1 MTQDMLNLIAGDSDE
16 TCRKL
21 LKHALDHPETNI
33 TVDADRQPHLTETLK
48 TAIEQA
54 KTFMTACANELKF
67 NRNLYQR
74 AVSGKF
80 RKFPGT
86 FVLVHLNENA
96 GRDYDSVLHLVKEAY
111 SESWGFGGRIDED
124 TTRYYYD
131 TNPSGVFFKPG
142 SRMLRQIVSAMDETI
157 RGTCIDLM
165 RAASSRPKHGVEEW
179 ELMRQLQLYLSCL
192 NECPDPFGPYLTLNI
207 SDDNDAIFGTQ
218 IGGNIDYILEHLD
231 DYAGI
236 VVSPTT

>member
-1 MTQDMLNLIAGDSDE
+1 MTQDILSLIAGDNDE

-21 LKHALDHPETNI
+21 LKHALDHPEANI

-67 NRNLYQR
+67 NRNLYQQ

-86 FVLVHLNENA
+86 FVLVHLNKNA

-111 SESWGFGGRIDED
+111 SESWGFCGRIDED

-142 SRMLRQIVSAMDETI
+142 SKMLRQIVSAMDETI

-236 VVSPTT
+236 VVSPTA

>member
-1 MTQDMLNLIAGDSDE
+1 MTQDMLSLIAGDNDE

-21 LKHALDHPETNI
+21 LKHALDHPEANI

-67 NRNLYQR
+67 NRNLYQQ

-111 SESWGFGGRIDED
+111 SESWGFGGRIDEE
-124 TTRYYYD
+124 TTRFYYD
-131 TNPSGVFFKPG
+131 TNPGGVFFKPG
-142 SRMLRQIVSAMDETI
+142 SRMLRQIVSTMDETI
-157 RGTCIDLM
+157 RGACIDLM

>member
-1 MTQDMLNLIAGDSDE
+1 MTQDMLSLIAGDSDE

-21 LKHALDHPETNI
+21 LKHALDHPEANI

-67 NRNLYQR
+67 NRNLYQQ

-86 FVLVHLNENA
+86 FVLVHLNKNA

-111 SESWGFGGRIDED
+111 SESWGFCGRIDED

-142 SRMLRQIVSAMDETI
+142 SKMLRQIVSAMDETI
-157 RGTCIDLM
+157 RGTCIALM
-165 RAASSRPKHGVEEW
+165 RASSSRPKHGVEEW

-236 VVSPTT
+236 VVSPTA

>member
-1 MTQDMLNLIAGDSDE
+1 MTQDMLSLIAGDSDE
-16 TCRKL
+16 TCCKL
-21 LKHALDHPETNI
+21 LKHALDHPEANI

-54 KTFMTACANELKF
+54 KTCLTACANEFKF
-67 NRNLYQR
+67 NRNLYQQ

-96 GRDYDSVLHLVKEAY
+96 GRDYDSVLHLVKGAY

-124 TTRYYYD
+124 ATRYYYD

-236 VVSPTT
+236 VVSPTA

>member
-1 MTQDMLNLIAGDSDE
+1 MTQDMLSLIAGDSDE

-21 LKHALDHPETNI
+21 LKHALDHPEANI

-67 NRNLYQR
+67 NRNLYQQ

-86 FVLVHLNENA
+86 FVLVHLNKNA

-111 SESWGFGGRIDED
+111 SESWGFCGRIDED

-142 SRMLRQIVSAMDETI
+142 SKMLRQIVSAMDETI
-157 RGTCIDLM
+157 RGACIDLM

-236 VVSPTT
+236 VVSPTA

>member
-1 MTQDMLNLIAGDSDE
+1 MTQDMFRFIADD
-16 TCRKL
+16 RDDAYLKL
-21 LKHALDHPETNI
+21 LTHALNHPEANI

-67 NRNLYQR
+67 NRNLYQQ

-86 FVLVHLNENA
+86 FVLVHLNKNA

-111 SESWGFGGRIDED
+111 SESWGFCGRIDED

-142 SRMLRQIVSAMDETI
+142 SKMLRQIVSAMDETI

-192 NECPDPFGPYLTLNI
+192 NECPDPFGPYLTLTV
-207 SDDNDAIFGTQ
+207 SDDGDPIFGTQ
-218 IGGNIDYILEHLD
+218 IGGNVDYILEHLD

-236 VVSPTT
+236 VISPTA

>member
-1 MTQDMLNLIAGDSDE
+1 MTQDMLRLIASDSDE
-16 TCRKL
+16 AYRKL
-21 LKHALDHPETNI
+21 LKHALDHPEANI

-67 NRNLYQR
+67 NRNLYQQ

-86 FVLVHLNENA
+86 FVLVHLNNNA

-111 SESWGFGGRIDED
+111 SESWGFCGRIDED
-124 TTRYYYD
+124 ATRYYYD
-131 TNPSGVFFKPG
+131 TNPGGVFFKPG

-192 NECPDPFGPYLTLNI
+192 NECPDPFGPYLTLTV
-207 SDDNDAIFGTQ
+207 SDDGDPIFGTK
-218 IGGNIDYILEHLD
+218 IGDNVDYILEHLD

-236 VVSPTT
+236 VVSPTA

>member
-1 MTQDMLNLIAGDSDE
+1 MLRLIAGDSDE

-21 LKHALDHPETNI
+21 LKHALDHPEANI

-67 NRNLYQR
+67 NRNLYQQ

-86 FVLVHLNENA
+86 FVLVHLNKNA

-124 TTRYYYD
+124 ATRYYYD

-142 SRMLRQIVSAMDETI
+142 SRMLRQIVSTMDETI

-218 IGGNIDYILEHLD
+218 IDGNIDYILEHLD

>member
-1 MTQDMLNLIAGDSDE
+1 MTQDMLSLIAGDNDE

-21 LKHALDHPETNI
+21 LKHALDHPEANI

-67 NRNLYQR
+67 NRNLYQQ

-124 TTRYYYD
+124 ATRYYYD

-142 SRMLRQIVSAMDETI
+142 SRMLRQIVSTMDETI

>member
-1 MTQDMLNLIAGDSDE
+1 MTQDMLSLIADDSDE

-21 LKHALDHPETNI
+21 LKHALDHPEANI

-67 NRNLYQR
+67 NRNLYQQ

-124 TTRYYYD
+124 ATRYYYD

-165 RAASSRPKHGVEEW
+165 RAASSRPKHGVEEL

-192 NECPDPFGPYLTLNI
+192 NECPDPFGPYLTLTV
-207 SDDNDAIFGTQ
+207 SDDGDPIFGTQ
-218 IGGNIDYILEHLD
+218 IGGNVDYILEHLD

-236 VVSPTT
+236 VISPTA

>member
-1 MTQDMLNLIAGDSDE
+1 MTQDMLSLIAGDSDE

-21 LKHALDHPETNI
+21 LKHALDHPEANI

-67 NRNLYQR
+67 NRDLYQQ

-111 SESWGFGGRIDED
+111 SESWGFGGRIDE
-124 TTRYYYD
+124 
-131 TNPSGVFFKPG
+131 V
-142 SRMLRQIVSAMDETI
+142 A
-157 RGTCIDLM
+157 
-165 RAASSRPKHGVEEW
+165 
-179 ELMRQLQLYLSCL
+179 
-192 NECPDPFGPYLTLNI
+192 TL
-207 SDDNDAIFGTQ
+207 
-218 IGGNIDYILEHLD
+218 
-231 DYAGI
+231 
-236 VVSPTT
+236 

>member
-1 MTQDMLNLIAGDSDE
+1 MTQDMLSLIAGDSDE

-21 LKHALDHPETNI
+21 LKHALDHPAANI

-67 NRNLYQR
+67 NRNLYQQ

-96 GRDYDSVLHLVKEAY
+96 GRDYDSVLRLVTEAY
-111 SESWGFGGRIDED
+111 SESWGFCGRIDEE
-124 TTRYYYD
+124 TTRCYYN

-142 SRMLRQIVSAMDETI
+142 SRMLRQIVSTMDETI

-165 RAASSRPKHGVEEW
+165 RAANSRPKHGVEEW

-192 NECPDPFGPYLTLNI
+192 NECPDPLGPYLTLNI

-236 VVSPTT
+236 VVSPTA

>member
-1 MTQDMLNLIAGDSDE
+1 MTQDMLSLIAGDNDE

-21 LKHALDHPETNI
+21 LKHALDHLEANI
-33 TVDADRQPHLTETLK
+33 TVDVDRQPHLTETLK

-67 NRNLYQR
+67 NRNLYQQ

-111 SESWGFGGRIDED
+111 SESWGFCGRIDED
-124 TTRYYYD
+124 ATRYYYD
-131 TNPSGVFFKPG
+131 TNPGGVFFKPG

-207 SDDNDAIFGTQ
+207 SDDNDAIFGAQ

>member
-1 MTQDMLNLIAGDSDE
+1 MTQDMLRLIASDSDE
-16 TCRKL
+16 AYRKL
-21 LKHALDHPETNI
+21 LKHALDHPEANI

-67 NRNLYQR
+67 NRNLYQQ

-96 GRDYDSVLHLVKEAY
+96 GRDYDSILHLVKEAY

-124 TTRYYYD
+124 ATRYYYD

-142 SRMLRQIVSAMDETI
+142 SRMLRQIVSTMDETI

-236 VVSPTT
+236 VVSPTA

>member
-1 MTQDMLNLIAGDSDE
+1 MTQDMLRLIASDSDE

-21 LKHALDHPETNI
+21 LTHALDHPEANI

-67 NRNLYQR
+67 NRNLYQQ

-86 FVLVHLNENA
+86 FVLVHLNKNA

-111 SESWGFGGRIDED
+111 SESWGFYGRIDED
-124 TTRYYYD
+124 ATRYYYD

-207 SDDNDAIFGTQ
+207 SDDNDTIFGTQ

-236 VVSPTT
+236 VVSPTA

>member
-1 MTQDMLNLIAGDSDE
+1 MTQDMLSLIAGDNDE

-21 LKHALDHPETNI
+21 LTHALDHPEANI
-33 TVDADRQPHLTETLK
+33 TVDVDRQPHLTETLK

-67 NRNLYQR
+67 NRNLYQQ

-111 SESWGFGGRIDED
+111 SESWGFGGRIDEE
-124 TTRYYYD
+124 TTRFYYD
-131 TNPSGVFFKPG
+131 TNPGGVFFKPG

-157 RGTCIDLM
+157 RGACIDLM
-165 RAASSRPKHGVEEW
+165 RAASVRPKHGVEEL

-192 NECPDPFGPYLTLNI
+192 NECPDPFGPYLTLTV
-207 SDDNDAIFGTQ
+207 SDDGDPIFGTQ
-218 IGGNIDYILEHLD
+218 IGGNVDYILEHLD

-236 VVSPTT
+236 VVSPTA

>member
-1 MTQDMLNLIAGDSDE
+1 MTQDMLSLIAGDSDE

-21 LKHALDHPETNI
+21 LTHALDHPEANI

-67 NRNLYQR
+67 NRNLYQQ

-124 TTRYYYD
+124 ATRYYYD

-142 SRMLRQIVSAMDETI
+142 SRMLRQIVSTMDETI

-192 NECPDPFGPYLTLNI
+192 NECPDPFGPYLTLTV
-207 SDDNDAIFGTQ
+207 SDDGDPIFGTQ

-236 VVSPTT
+236 VVSPTA

>member
-1 MTQDMLNLIAGDSDE
+1 MTQDILSLIAGDSDE

-21 LKHALDHPETNI
+21 LKHALDHPEANI

-67 NRNLYQR
+67 NRNLYQQ

-111 SESWGFGGRIDED
+111 SESWGFCGRIDED
-124 TTRYYYD
+124 ATRYYYD

-142 SRMLRQIVSAMDETI
+142 SRMLRQIVSTMDETI

-236 VVSPTT
+236 VVSPTA

>member
-1 MTQDMLNLIAGDSDE
+1 MTQDMLNLIAGDNDE

-21 LKHALDHPETNI
+21 LTHALDHPETNI

-54 KTFMTACANELKF
+54 KTFMTACDNELKF
-67 NRNLYQR
+67 NRNLYQQ

-124 TTRYYYD
+124 ATRYYYD

-142 SRMLRQIVSAMDETI
+142 SRMLRQIVSTMDETI

>member
-1 MTQDMLNLIAGDSDE
+1 MTQDMLSLIAGDDDE

-21 LKHALDHPETNI
+21 LTHALDHPETNI

-48 TAIEQA
+48 TAIEQT
-54 KTFMTACANELKF
+54 KLCLNACTNEIKF
-67 NRNLYQR
+67 NLNLYQQ

-80 RKFPGT
+80 HKFPGT
-86 FVLVHLNENA
+86 FVLVHLNEDA
-96 GRDYDSVLHLVKEAY
+96 GRDYDSVLHLVKKAY

-124 TTRYYYD
+124 ATRYYYD

-192 NECPDPFGPYLTLNI
+192 NECPDPFGPYLTLTV
-207 SDDNDAIFGTQ
+207 SDNGDPIFGTQ
-218 IGGNIDYILEHLD
+218 IGGNVDYILEHLD

-236 VVSPTT
+236 VVSPTA

>member
-1 MTQDMLNLIAGDSDE
+1 MTQDMLSLIAGDNDE
-16 TCRKL
+16 TCCKL
-21 LKHALDHPETNI
+21 LKHALDHPEANI

-54 KTFMTACANELKF
+54 KTCLTACANELKF
-67 NRNLYQR
+67 NRNLYQQ

-124 TTRYYYD
+124 ATRYYYD

-192 NECPDPFGPYLTLNI
+192 NECPDPFGPYLTLTV
-207 SDDNDAIFGTQ
+207 SDDGDPIFGTQ
-218 IGGNIDYILEHLD
+218 IGGNVDYILEHLD

-236 VVSPTT
+236 VISPTA

>member
-1 MTQDMLNLIAGDSDE
+1 MTQDMLSLIAGDSDE

-21 LKHALDHPETNI
+21 LKHALDHPEANI

-67 NRNLYQR
+67 NRNLYQQ

-124 TTRYYYD
+124 ATRYYYD
-131 TNPSGVFFKPG
+131 TNSSGVFFKPG

-236 VVSPTT
+236 VVSPTA

>member
-1 MTQDMLNLIAGDSDE
+1 MTQDMLSLIAGDSDE

-21 LKHALDHPETNI
+21 LKHALDHPEANI

-54 KTFMTACANELKF
+54 KTSLTACANELKF
-67 NRNLYQR
+67 NRNLYQQ

-111 SESWGFGGRIDED
+111 SESWGFSGRIDED
-124 TTRYYYD
+124 ATRYYYN

-142 SRMLRQIVSAMDETI
+142 SRMLRQIVSTMDETI
-157 RGTCIDLM
+157 RGACIDLM

-207 SDDNDAIFGTQ
+207 SDDNDVIFGTQ

-236 VVSPTT
+236 VVSPTA

>member
-1 MTQDMLNLIAGDSDE
+1 MTKDMLSLIAGDRDDAYL
-16 TCRKL
+16 KL

-67 NRNLYQR
+67 NRNLYQQ

-86 FVLVHLNENA
+86 FVLVHLNENV

-124 TTRYYYD
+124 ATRYYYD

-236 VVSPTT
+236 VVSPTA

>member
-1 MTQDMLNLIAGDSDE
+1 MTQDMLSLIAGDNDE

-21 LKHALDHPETNI
+21 LKHALDHPEANI

-67 NRNLYQR
+67 NRNLYQQ

-96 GRDYDSVLHLVKEAY
+96 GRDYDSVLRLVTEAY
-111 SESWGFGGRIDED
+111 SESWGFCGRIDED
-124 TTRYYYD
+124 ATRCYYN

-142 SRMLRQIVSAMDETI
+142 SRMLRQIVSTMDETI

-165 RAASSRPKHGVEEW
+165 RAANSRPKHGVEEW

-192 NECPDPFGPYLTLNI
+192 NECPDPLGPYLTLNI
-207 SDDNDAIFGTQ
+207 SDDNDAIFETQ

>member
-1 MTQDMLNLIAGDSDE
+1 MLSLIAGDSDE

-21 LKHALDHPETNI
+21 LTHALDHPEANI

-67 NRNLYQR
+67 NRNLYQQ

-124 TTRYYYD
+124 ATRYYYD

-142 SRMLRQIVSAMDETI
+142 SRMLRQIVSTMDETI

-192 NECPDPFGPYLTLNI
+192 NECPDPFGPYLTLTV
-207 SDDNDAIFGTQ
+207 SDDGDPIFGTQ

-236 VVSPTT
+236 VVSPTA

>member
-1 MTQDMLNLIAGDSDE
+1 MTQDMLRLIASDSDE

-21 LKHALDHPETNI
+21 LKHALDHPEANI

-67 NRNLYQR
+67 NRNLYQQ

-111 SESWGFGGRIDED
+111 SESWGFCGRIDED
-124 TTRYYYD
+124 ATRYYYD

-142 SRMLRQIVSAMDETI
+142 SRMLRQIVSTMDETI

-236 VVSPTT
+236 VVSPTA

>member
-1 MTQDMLNLIAGDSDE
+1 MTQDMLSLIAGDSDE
-16 TCRKL
+16 TCCKL
-21 LKHALDHPETNI
+21 LKHALDHPEANI

-67 NRNLYQR
+67 NRNLYQQ

-96 GRDYDSVLHLVKEAY
+96 GRDYNSVLHLVKEAY

-124 TTRYYYD
+124 ATRYYYD

-142 SRMLRQIVSAMDETI
+142 SRMLRQIVSTMDETI
-157 RGTCIDLM
+157 RGACIDLM

>member
-1 MTQDMLNLIAGDSDE
+1 MTQDMLSLIAGDSDE

-21 LKHALDHPETNI
+21 LKHALDHPEANI

-67 NRNLYQR
+67 NRNLYQQ

-111 SESWGFGGRIDED
+111 SESWGFCGRIDED
-124 TTRYYYD
+124 ATRYYYD

-236 VVSPTT
+236 VVSPTA

>member
-1 MTQDMLNLIAGDSDE
+1 MTQDMLRLIAGDSDE
-16 TCRKL
+16 TCCKL
-21 LKHALDHPETNI
+21 LKHALDHPEANI

-67 NRNLYQR
+67 NRNLYQQ

-124 TTRYYYD
+124 ATRYYYD

-236 VVSPTT
+236 VVSPTA

>member
-1 MTQDMLNLIAGDSDE
+1 MTQDMLRLIASDSDE
-16 TCRKL
+16 AYRKL
-21 LKHALDHPETNI
+21 LKHALDHPEANI
-33 TVDADRQPHLTETLK
+33 TVDVDRQPHLTETLK

-54 KTFMTACANELKF
+54 KTFMTACANEIRF
-67 NRNLYQR
+67 NLNLYQQ

-86 FVLVHLNENA
+86 FVLVHLNKNA

-111 SESWGFGGRIDED
+111 SESWGFCGRIDED
-124 TTRYYYD
+124 ATRYYYD

-236 VVSPTT
+236 VVIPTA